1 MIQFVDNLFT
11 KNEVELF
18 YREVKEL
25 PYNINTT
32 DDGAF
37 QSGASAPVPY
47 EWKFHDLMLNG
58 IFNAWPELR
67 ELDLYD
73 CHTNC
78 FWPGE
83 HTQFHRDNQ
92 IEGSVTVICYVD
104 NNEFYEGGTEV
115 LFEDEKRVES
125 ILPIPGRIMRM
136 PGNQLHRGT
145 SYRDKKR
152 LNVAFKFRPHDD

>member
-1 MIQFVDNLFT
+1 MIQIADNIFT
-11 KNEVELF
+11 ENEVELF
-18 YREVKEL
+18 FREVTNL
-25 PYNINTT
+25 PYNIKTT

-37 QSGASAPVPY
+37 QSGASSPMQY
-47 EWKFHDLMLNG
+47 EMMTYELMLNG
-58 IFNAWPELR
+58 ITKAWPDLLEL
-67 ELDLYD
+67 ELYD

-92 IEGSVTVICYVD
+92 VEGSVTVICYVD
-104 NNEFYEGGTEV
+104 SNEFNEGGTEV
-115 LFEDEKRVES
+115 LFEDKLRVES
-125 ILPIPGRIMRM
+125 ILPVPGRIMRM

-152 LNVAFKFRPHDD
+152 LNVAFKFRPQDD